1 MPRSA
6 RVAELVDAPDSKSGG
21 SNTVGVRFPS
31 GHFKKRLRPFGVVFF
46 YAADNATKNIRAL
59 MPAYIPANNLF
70 KNMPAFLPAYFALNA
85 CKIEV
90 QSPKN

>member
-31 GHFKKRLRPFGVVFF
+31 RALQKTTPTFRSRFF
-46 YAADNATKNIRAL
+46 FAAVNSTTNIRAL
-59 MPAYIPANNLF
+59 MPAYIPANNLA
-70 KNMPAFLPAYFALNA
+70 KNMPGFLAAYFALNA